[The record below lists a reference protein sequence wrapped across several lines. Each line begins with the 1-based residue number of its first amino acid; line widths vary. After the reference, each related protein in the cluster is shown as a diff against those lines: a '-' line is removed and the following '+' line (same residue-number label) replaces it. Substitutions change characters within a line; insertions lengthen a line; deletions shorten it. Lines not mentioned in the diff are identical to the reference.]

1 MKIALNLSG
10 EKRILS
16 ACFVLQNGNYDDMP
30 VVETLPDGDI
40 SNYLYVNGEY
50 IFDPLPVPDPP
61 EPTPTDS
68 ERLAALEEQLAA
80 TKILLGVE

>member
-40 SNYLYVNGEY
+40 SNYLYMNGEY
-50 IFDPLPVPDPP
+50 IFDPLPVPEPP
-61 EPTPTDS
+61 EHTPTDS
-68 ERLAALEEQLAA
+68 ERIAALEEQLAA